1 MFDVRFGPIGQI
13 LSFLAGTHVNIL
25 WTVNPSYVYP
35 AIIICEV
42 WQWTPFM
49 FLLLLAALSNVDPSQ
64 LEAAELDGASYWR
77 VLRHIVLPAIRPVV
91 AIAVLIRGLD
101 LFRVFDIIWALTEG
115 GPGSM
120 TETISLYTYVIGFVQ
135 FDTSY
140 TAAVAF
146 LVVAVLSIIVTFA
159 LRRTEL
165 VR

>member
-1 MFDVRFGPIGQI
+1 
-13 LSFLAGTHVNIL
+13 
-25 WTVNPSYVYP
+25 
-35 AIIICEV
+35 
-42 WQWTPFM
+42 
-49 FLLLLAALSNVDPSQ
+49 
-64 LEAAELDGASYWR
+64 
-77 VLRHIVLPAIRPVV
+77 V

-146 LVVAVLSIIVTFA
+146 LVVAILSIIVTYA